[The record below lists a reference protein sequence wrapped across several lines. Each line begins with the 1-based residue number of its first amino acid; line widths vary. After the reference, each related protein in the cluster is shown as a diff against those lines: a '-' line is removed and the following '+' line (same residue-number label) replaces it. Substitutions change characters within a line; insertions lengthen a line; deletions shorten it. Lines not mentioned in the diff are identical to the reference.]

1 MVQDCLC
8 HLAVIFLCADTALNR
23 ILQEFDRQGMMTSEY
38 VYIMPVMN
46 MVTYEVSPQLR
57 RYYEH
62 IRLVRDGFEH
72 SAINYIVR
80 RYYMFSMTHFYPTD
94 ELVSGLASD

>member
-62 IRLVRDGFEH
+62 IRLVCDD
-72 SAINYIVR
+72 AIILCNDALILCNDYVGTW
-80 RYYMFSMTHFYPTD
+80 S
-94 ELVSGLASD
+94 EWLLK

>member
-1 MVQDCLC
+1 M
-8 HLAVIFLCADTALNR
+8 IFLCADSDLRHR
-23 ILQEFDRQGMMTSEY
+23 ILREFDRQGMMTSEY

-46 MVTYEVSPQLR
+46 MATYEVAPQLR

-72 SAINYIVR
+72 SAINHMCDAI
-80 RYYMFSMTHFYPTD
+80 TQ
-94 ELVSGLASD
+94 